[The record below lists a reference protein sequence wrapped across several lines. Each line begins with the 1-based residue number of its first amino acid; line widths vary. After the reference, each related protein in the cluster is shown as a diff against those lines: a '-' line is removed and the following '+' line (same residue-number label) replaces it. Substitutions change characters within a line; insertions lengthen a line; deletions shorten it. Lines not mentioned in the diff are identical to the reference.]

1 MIETNSNARLFELE
15 SLRSENCGKSAAF
28 VGPRVRQAPGS
39 QVDRRYTY
47 FLRE

>member
-1 MIETNSNARLFELE
+1 MRDYSNGSR
-15 SLRSENCGKSAAF
+15 SVLRTAANWLPSS
-28 VGPRVRQAPGS
+28 VPRVRQAPGS